1 MNPQTKTP
9 INHPV
14 VTREQ
19 WNAASAELLVKEKA
33 HTRAGDALA
42 KERMA
47 LPWVLVDKDY
57 TFEGPNGSVSLSDL
71 FDGRSQ
77 LIVYHFMYDPTW
89 EAGCSGCSFISDHI
103 DATLPHL
110 NNHDV
115 TLVAVSRAP
124 LSTLD
129 AYKKRMGW
137 GFPWFSSGQGD
148 FNYDFYASY
157 HREDLDA
164 GPVYHNFKTQKLNCE
179 DQPGLSVFY
188 KTPEGEI
195 YHTYSSYERG
205 GEPFITTYN
214 YLDIAPLGRNEDS
227 AMDWMKRHDEY

>member
-1 MNPQTKTP
+1 MNPQIK
-9 INHPV
+9 NPV

-19 WNAASAELLVKEKA
+19 WNAARAEFLVKEKA

-57 TFEGPNGSVSLSDL
+57 QFEGPTGTVSLSDL

-77 LIVYHFMYDPTW
+77 LIVYHFMYGPDW
-89 EAGCSGCSFISDHI
+89 DAGCPGCSFLADHMDGTI
-103 DATLPHL
+103 LHL

-124 LSTLD
+124 LATLE
-129 AYKKRMGW
+129 AYKERMGW
-137 GFPWFSSGQGD
+137 NFPWYSSFGSD
-148 FNYDFYASY
+148 FNYDYGVSFHQA
-157 HREDLDA
+157 DLDS
-164 GPVYHNFKTQKLNCE
+164 GPVYYNFKEQPLKSGE
-179 DQPGLSVFY
+179 QPGTSVFY
-188 KTPEGEI
+188 KTEGGEI

-214 YLDIAPLGRNEDS
+214 YLDIAPLGRNEEGS
-227 AMDWMKRHDEY
+227 MGNWMQRHDEY